1 MLIFKEMCMFQEMF
15 EKATAKPTIEVSS
28 LVKDNWYMI
37 DLMGMNVRARL
48 MESPKQGRGYKS
60 VVMMDVRGSDV
71 GMFDEMGSVYVT
83 DIVSEYAE

>member
-1 MLIFKEMCMFQEMF
+1 MF
-15 EKATAKPTIEVSS
+15 EKATAKPTIQVSS

-83 DIVSEYAE
+83 DIIGEYSD

>member
-1 MLIFKEMCMFQEMF
+1 MFQEMF

-71 GMFDEMGSVYVT
+71 GMFDEMGSVYVSK
-83 DIVSEYAE
+83 IIEHYPGGAGGYSHA

>member
-1 MLIFKEMCMFQEMF
+1 MFQEIF
-15 EKATAKPTIEVSS
+15 EKASAKPTLKVSS
-28 LVKDNWYMI
+28 LVKNNWYMI

-48 MESPKQGRGYKS
+48 MESPKQGKGYKS

>member
-1 MLIFKEMCMFQEMF
+1 MFQEMF
-15 EKATAKPTIEVSS
+15 EKATAKPTIQVSS
-28 LVKDNWYMI
+28 LVKDNWYTI

-71 GMFDEMGSVYVT
+71 GMCDEMGSVYVT
-83 DIVSEYAE
+83 DILSEYEK

>member
-1 MLIFKEMCMFQEMF
+1 MSFQDMFFKYDVAPSIDVTNL
-15 EKATAKPTIEVSS
+15 K
-28 LVKDNWYMI
+28 KDEWYMI

-83 DIVSEYAE
+83 DILSEYEK

>member
-1 MLIFKEMCMFQEMF
+1 MYMFQEMF
-15 EKATAKPTIEVSS
+15 EKATAKPTIQVSS
-28 LVKDNWYMI
+28 LVKDSWYMI

-83 DIVSEYAE
+83 DILSEYEK

>member
-1 MLIFKEMCMFQEMF
+1 MFQEMF
-15 EKATAKPTIEVSS
+15 EKATAKPTIQVSS

-60 VVMMDVRGSDV
+60 VVMMDVRGSDI
-71 GMFDEMGSVYVT
+71 GMYDEMGSVYVS
-83 DIVSEYAE
+83 DIIGEYDG

>member
-1 MLIFKEMCMFQEMF
+1 MFQEMF

-37 DLMGMNVRARL
+37 DLM
-48 MESPKQGRGYKS
+48 
-60 VVMMDVRGSDV
+60 DVRGSDA

-83 DIVSEYAE
+83 DIVSEHAE

>member
-1 MLIFKEMCMFQEMF
+1 MFQEMF
-15 EKATAKPTIEVSS
+15 NKYDVAPTIEASS
-28 LVKDNWYMI
+28 LVKGNWYTI

-83 DIVSEYAE
+83 DIVSDYAE

>member
-1 MLIFKEMCMFQEMF
+1 MYMFQEIF
-15 EKATAKPTIEVSS
+15 EKASAKPTLEVSS

>member
-1 MLIFKEMCMFQEMF
+1 MFQEIF
-15 EKATAKPTIEVSS
+15 EKASAKPTLEVSS
-28 LVKDNWYMI
+28 LVKNNWYMI

>member
-1 MLIFKEMCMFQEMF
+1 MFQEIF
-15 EKATAKPTIEVSS
+15 EKASAKPTLKVSS
-28 LVKDNWYMI
+28 LVKNNWYMI
-37 DLMGMNVRARL
+37 DLMGMNVRAKL
-48 MESPKQGRGYKS
+48 MESPKQGKGYKS

>member
-1 MLIFKEMCMFQEMF
+1 MFQEMF
-15 EKATAKPTIEVSS
+15 EKATAKPTIQVSS
-28 LVKDNWYMI
+28 LVKDSWYMI

-83 DIVSEYAE
+83 DIIGEYSD

>member
-1 MLIFKEMCMFQEMF
+1 MYMFQEMF
-15 EKATAKPTIEVSS
+15 EKATAKPTIQVSS

-83 DIVSEYAE
+83 DIIGEYSD

>member
-1 MLIFKEMCMFQEMF
+1 MFQEIF
-15 EKATAKPTIEVSS
+15 EKASAKPTLEVSS
-28 LVKDNWYMI
+28 LVKNNWYMI

-48 MESPKQGRGYKS
+48 MESPKQGKGYKS

>member
-1 MLIFKEMCMFQEMF
+1 MFQEMF

>member
-1 MLIFKEMCMFQEMF
+1 MFQEMF
-15 EKATAKPTIEVSS
+15 EKATAKPTIQVSS

>member
-1 MLIFKEMCMFQEMF
+1 MYMFQEIF
-15 EKATAKPTIEVSS
+15 EKASAKPTLEVSS
-28 LVKDNWYMI
+28 LVKDNWDMI
-37 DLMGMNVRARL
+37 DLMGMNVRARR

>member
-1 MLIFKEMCMFQEMF
+1 MFQEMF

-83 DIVSEYAE
+83 DIVSEHAE

>member
-1 MLIFKEMCMFQEMF
+1 MFQEMF
-15 EKATAKPTIEVSS
+15 EKATAKPTIQVSS
-28 LVKDNWYMI
+28 LVKDNWYTI

-83 DIVSEYAE
+83 DILSEHEE

>member
-1 MLIFKEMCMFQEMF
+1 MFQEMF

-83 DIVSEYAE
+83 DIVGEYNG

>member
-1 MLIFKEMCMFQEMF
+1 MFQEMF
-15 EKATAKPTIEVSS
+15 EKATAKPTIQVSS
-28 LVKDNWYMI
+28 LVKDSWYMI

-48 MESPKQGRGYKS
+48 MESPKQGKGYKS

>member
-1 MLIFKEMCMFQEMF
+1 MFQEIF
-15 EKATAKPTIEVSS
+15 EKASAKPTLEVSS

>member
-1 MLIFKEMCMFQEMF
+1 MFQEMF
-15 EKATAKPTIEVSS
+15 EKATAKPTIQVSS

-83 DIVSEYAE
+83 DIIGEYDG

>member
-1 MLIFKEMCMFQEMF
+1 MLIFKEMYMFQEMF

>member
-1 MLIFKEMCMFQEMF
+1 MFQEMF
-15 EKATAKPTIEVSS
+15 EKATAKPTIQVSS
-28 LVKDNWYMI
+28 LVKDSWYMI

-83 DIVSEYAE
+83 DILSEYEK

>member
-1 MLIFKEMCMFQEMF
+1 MYMFQEIF
-15 EKATAKPTIEVSS
+15 EKASAKPTLEVSS
-28 LVKDNWYMI
+28 LVKNNWYMI

>member
-1 MLIFKEMCMFQEMF
+1 MFQEMF
-15 EKATAKPTIEVSS
+15 EKATAKPTIQVSS

-83 DIVSEYAE
+83 DILSEYEK

>member
-1 MLIFKEMCMFQEMF
+1 MFQEIF
-15 EKATAKPTIEVSS
+15 EKASAKPTLEVSS

-83 DIVSEYAE
+83 DIIGEM

>member
-1 MLIFKEMCMFQEMF
+1 MFQEMF
-15 EKATAKPTIEVSS
+15 EKATAKPTIQVSS

-83 DIVSEYAE
+83 DIIGEYNG

>member
-1 MLIFKEMCMFQEMF
+1 MFQEMF
-15 EKATAKPTIEVSS
+15 EKATAKPTIQVSS
-28 LVKDNWYMI
+28 LVKDNWYTI

-83 DIVSEYAE
+83 DILSEYEK

>member
-1 MLIFKEMCMFQEMF
+1 MYMFQEMF

-83 DIVSEYAE
+83 DIVSEHAE